1 MRDFHY
7 YTPTE
12 VVFGS
17 KSEQDIPA
25 LVKRHGGS
33 RVLLD
38 YGGKS
43 AEKSGL
49 LPSIRTMLADNGI
62 EFVEL
67 GGVVPNPRLSKVR
80 EGIDLAKRE
89 NVDFILAV
97 GGGSVIDSAK
107 AIAMGM
113 AYAGDVWDFYTG
125 KARAEACFPIGVVLT
140 LPAAGSE
147 MSDGSVI
154 TNEDGDIKRAYD
166 DDLCRP
172 RFAVMNPERT
182 FGLSPYQTSCGMVD
196 IMMHTMERYFSTETD
211 MALTDE
217 IAEALL
223 RVVRQTA
230 PALLAKPDNYVLRSQ
245 IMWASSLAHNG
256 LTGCGNVGD
265 WATHMLEH
273 ELSGLYDVA
282 HGAGLAAVWGS
293 WARYVYTTDVERFA
307 RFAVN
312 VMGVTPTPG
321 DPERTALDGIC
332 AMEDFYRSINMPVSI
347 PELIGRPATE
357 AEIIEM
363 ARKCSLGCTSTVGN
377 FRPLNADDMIA
388 IYRQA
393 NKN

>member
-7 YTPTE
+7 FTPTE
-12 VVFGS
+12 VVFGAD
-17 KSEQDIPA
+17 SEMLLPE

-33 RVLLD
+33 RVLLH

-49 LPSIRTMLADNGI
+49 LPSIRTLLGGAGI
-62 EFVEL
+62 DFVEL

-80 EGIDLAKRE
+80 EGIELARRA

-113 AYAGDVWDFYTG
+113 AYDGDVWDLYTG
-125 KARAEACFPIGVVLT
+125 KAKAIACYPVGVELT

-147 MSDGSVI
+147 MSNSSVI
-154 TNEDGDIKRAYD
+154 TNEEGDVKRAYD

-172 RFAVMNPERT
+172 KFAIMNPERT
-182 FGLSPYQTSCGMVD
+182 FALSPYQTSCGMVD

-223 RVVRQTA
+223 RVVKQTA
-230 PALLAKPDNYVLRSQ
+230 PELLAKPDDYVLRSQ

-282 HGAGLAAVWGS
+282 HGAGLAALWGS
-293 WARYVYTTDVERFA
+293 WARYVYKTDVERFA

-321 DPERTALDGIC
+321 DAGRTALDGIG

-363 ARKCSLGCTSTVGN
+363 ARKCSLGCTATVGN
-377 FRPLNADDMIA
+377 FRRLNADDMVA

-393 NKN
+393 NKI

>member
-1 MRDFHY
+1 M
-7 YTPTE
+7 
-12 VVFGS
+12 
-17 KSEQDIPA
+17 
-25 LVKRHGGS
+25 
-33 RVLLD
+33 
-38 YGGKS
+38 
-43 AEKSGL
+43 
-49 LPSIRTMLADNGI
+49 
-62 EFVEL
+62 
-67 GGVVPNPRLSKVR
+67 
-80 EGIDLAKRE
+80 
-89 NVDFILAV
+89 

-196 IMMHTMERYFSTETD
+196 IMMHTMERYFSTATD